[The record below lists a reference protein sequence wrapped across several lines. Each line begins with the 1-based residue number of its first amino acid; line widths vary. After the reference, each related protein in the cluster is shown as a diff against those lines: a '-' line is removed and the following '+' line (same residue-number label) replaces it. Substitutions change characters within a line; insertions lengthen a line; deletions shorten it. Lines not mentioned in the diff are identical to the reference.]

1 MPDTPL
7 IISKVSLSPF
17 AFPTYDW
24 VSSLTL
30 LMDVFRRPN
39 ATMVSSNC
47 LVLFLPSAVILV
59 KSAVRLL
66 TASLI
71 EENSLVT
78 SPTLTSNFG
87 VLEMEELNA
96 STSSLAF
103 LSLASTSSMS
113 FLMVLYSSEPTSTPF
128 NAL

>member
-1 MPDTPL
+1 MPVTPL

-17 AFPTYDW
+17 ALPTYDW
-24 VSSLTL
+24 ASSLTL

-39 ATMVSSNC
+39 ATMVSLNSF
-47 LVLFLPSAVILV
+47 VLFLPSAVICV
-59 KSAVRLL
+59 RSIVRLL

-71 EENSLVT
+71 DENSLVA
-78 SPTLTSNFG
+78 SPTFISNFG
-87 VLEMEELNA
+87 VFESEALKL
-96 STSSLAF
+96 STSCFAF
-103 LSLASTSSMS
+103 LSFESTSSMS